1 MKTKNAYCFGGDQI
15 QRKDT
20 NKQFSQHP
28 TCLRGYPKKMRMPVF
43 QYGYFNKL
51 YAWAPQKLPECL
63 QRTESANAVRPNN
76 KLLIASTEIG
86 FLITP

>member
-28 TCLRGYPKKMRMPVF
+28 ACLPGYPKKD
-43 QYGYFNKL
+43 
-51 YAWAPQKLPECL
+51 E
-63 QRTESANAVRPNN
+63 NACISVW
-76 KLLIASTEIG
+76 L
-86 FLITP
+86 F

>member
-1 MKTKNAYCFGGDQI
+1 MHTVLVVTKFKGKTLINNSVNI
-15 QRKDT
+15 QLV
-20 NKQFSQHP
+20 SE
-28 TCLRGYPKKMRMPVF
+28 GIPKRMRMPVF